1 MSEIESANT
10 SLLDKELMRTLA
22 ESTDGFARELE
33 KNLANF
39 YASQPSSIRQQLQ
52 WRFVGADDLYLQVE
66 TLVKA
71 GDIDGSNI
79 IYWRDIESS
88 ILAIRR
94 IYINRSIALLESS
107 LILLNRGDLLSSA
120 VVTRSFFEL
129 ALWMLHHSATFKN
142 SIDALPPASDLK
154 GRLVGASE
162 LQMLIVKLI
171 WGTRLKDRTKKH
183 SQLEQLKLIKELD
196 KIKKR
201 DPTNYIEPMYEYLSE
216 LCHPNVLGNF
226 LFVEV
231 TALKNSDSADLT
243 IVNSQVGVE
252 ATAVIEKVCSCIS
265 WSTKAIMN
273 AEVQFEEAI
282 ALIHDR
288 FPLNS
293 RIIQ

>member
-1 MSEIESANT
+1 MASANE
-10 SLLDKELMRTLA
+10 SLIDKKILRTLA
-22 ESTDGFARELE
+22 ESADGFARELE
-33 KNLANF
+33 KNVANF
-39 YASQPSSIRQQLQ
+39 YASQPISIRQRLQ
-52 WRFVGADDLYLQVE
+52 WRYVGADDLYSHVETQVE
-66 TLVKA
+66 A
-71 GDIDGSNI
+71 GNIDGSNI

-94 IYINRSIALLESS
+94 IFINRSLALLESA
-107 LILLNRGDLLSSA
+107 LTLLNRGDLLSSA
-120 VVTRSFFEL
+120 VITRSFFEL

-142 SIDALPPASDLK
+142 SIDALPPASELK
-154 GRLVGASE
+154 GRLVDASA
-162 LQMLIVKLI
+162 LQTLIVKLI
-171 WGTRLKDRTKKH
+171 WGTRLKDRTKNNT
-183 SQLEQLKLIKELD
+183 QLEQLKLIKELD

-231 TALKNSDSADLT
+231 TSLEDSDSTDFT
-243 IVNSQVGVE
+243 IINNQTGIE

-282 ALIHDR
+282 SLIHDR

-293 RIIQ
+293 KVIQ